1 MMGTFRQFHK
11 NPPQKMPNKFRSGTT
26 KNLTLVKY
34 LLVLSGIYSG
44 SLWERLASYGP
55 PHWREGGFWRSW
67 RDMRFVPSAKKCL
80 HKKMPSKNSSNLP
93 VENFSRVRKIALPL
107 EYRTN
112 SWPILTTFSF
122 GCLRSKVLSV
132 RIDWYCWW
140 KKSCTTWN
148 V

>member
-1 MMGTFRQFHK
+1 MMGTFRQYS
-11 NPPQKMPNKFRSGTT
+11 PQKFHPKNTQQIPVRD
-26 KNLTLVKY
+26 KNLDPCQVC
-34 LLVLSGIYSG
+34 LSFIGRSIVVYVCGKGWPPS
-44 SLWERLASYGP
+44 P
-55 PHWREGGFWRSW
+55 PHWRDGLLKIMARYAVRSLG
-67 RDMRFVPSAKKCL
+67 KKYL
-80 HKKMPSKNSSNLP
+80 HKKNSLQKFFQSP
-93 VENFSRVRKIALPL
+93 RSIFRGFQIALPL